1 MNSARQIAGVIPISL
16 TDILLYSFIA
26 SIAWEKVNV
35 GQEDVGRLHTLQGN
49 VSQVVHRIEGLEVY
63 SMYEI

>member
-1 MNSARQIAGVIPISL
+1 M
-16 TDILLYSFIA
+16 TDIVLYSFIA
-26 SIAWEKVNV
+26 AIAWEKVNI

-63 SMYEI
+63 SKYGM